1 MNVSSLAG
9 KGASPLLEPYSAS
22 KFGLVGFTQALRST
36 YQNRHVGFSTVCP
49 SGATDVGMYARM
61 AEKGITVPP
70 SVGTTTSDEVAQAII
85 QAIIHDDAE
94 TYVSSIPV
102 QGWLVGV
109 ALFPKFNE
117 YLTDH
122 IGLRHFFERVASQAR
137 RRNAR
142 RRRTGVR
149 RRGATTAMNRPLSVL
164 ERVFYHDRATPVNAV
179 GLVRLDGPLPLS
191 VVERAARRTQTR
203 HPLLCAR
210 FADGPRLVTNP
221 TPGPL
226 SVECHSVS
234 DEEDVQDWGG
244 RELARA
250 FPENGPARTRR
261 PPRRRPVLRDAS
273 WRPTTRCFDG
283 RSIVFFRARPA
294 DLG

>member
-1 MNVSSLAG
+1 MRRLRGRTAVLTGGSRGIGRTLALELAVRGVNLVLIARSRPDLEKVQCIARAAGVDVAIEVGDLSDVAECHRLSESIRRTHDRVDILINNAGMERVRDFIALEDADIVETIQVNLIAPVLLTRAFLPDMLERGCGHIVNVSSLAG
-9 KGASPLLEPYSAS
+9 KGASPFLEPYSAS

-122 IGLRHFFERVASQAR
+122 IGLRHFFERVASQR
-137 RRNAR
+137 
-142 RRRTGVR
+142 
-149 RRGATTAMNRPLSVL
+149 
-164 ERVFYHDRATPVNAV
+164 DDATP
-179 GLVRLDGPLPLS
+179 GG
-191 VVERAARRTQTR
+191 VEPASG
-203 HPLLCAR
+203 
-210 FADGPRLVTNP
+210 DEGPR
-221 TPGPL
+221 
-226 SVECHSVS
+226 
-234 DEEDVQDWGG
+234 
-244 RELARA
+244 
-250 FPENGPARTRR
+250 
-261 PPRRRPVLRDAS
+261 PR
-273 WRPTTRCFDG
+273 
-283 RSIVFFRARPA
+283 
-294 DLG
+294 